1 MCYTVIVPRKGRG
14 SKRNKTALKV
24 KSGFADTRTAIA
36 HIGRKD
42 IATLENAFYGAIASL
57 GYEGFLY
64 FDENTAIPN
73 PQALLIHKDPQVT
86 YANLFQLF
94 RKIKADGLI
103 GSLAQ
108 VRTNAV
114 VGLDW
119 DIIPAGKGSRDIEI
133 ADFCKAN
140 LKAHFNLTDLIEY
153 IVGGAIDFGFSVTEQ
168 VPFVWEEAPFRGNMG
183 VKLHRRPQGW
193 FVFDGDENLRFLSK
207 TSGPEGIKV
216 PAKRFIVGQYKAEPL
231 NPYGNGL
238 LGVSFWTW
246 LAKKYGQKWRLI
258 FLERYG
264 IPSMIG
270 QYENE
275 SDKSA
280 LYTALLAAIQDVVMV
295 IPKGSELDFPD
306 IDRKST
312 HDVFQSH
319 LNYEDD
325 TLRYIWLGQ
334 TLSTKEG
341 EYGTRA
347 QAEVHERVREDLT
360 EYDVKSLL
368 VAPMNGQYI
377 RPLVDLNYPR
387 ESFTDYPNFVVDY
400 RKDVDERGQ
409 GLRYVVEGL
418 LLAERE
424 FGILMTD
431 EYKYERL
438 GIPMPD
444 EDTLKEWKAEQ
455 EAKKPKFAPPSS
467 EEAAKLELEGS
478 SEEEKKEFAE
488 PKKKASVFATAR

>member
-1 MCYTVIVPRKGRG
+1 MPRKGKG
-14 SKRNKTALKV
+14 SKHDKNKAKAALRV
-24 KSGFADTRTAIA
+24 KGGAEFADGQPLAIRRTGAS
-36 HIGRKD
+36 D
-42 IATLENAFYGAIASL
+42 IATIENAFYGAVASL
-57 GYEGFLY
+57 GYENFLY
-64 FDENTAIPN
+64 FDENSAIPN
-73 PQALLIHKDPQVT
+73 PQALLIHKDPQVS
-86 YANLFQLF
+86 YYNIFQLF

-114 VGLDW
+114 IGLDW
-119 DIIPAGKGSRDIEI
+119 DIIPAGKGSRDVEI

-140 LKAHFNLTDLIEY
+140 LKAHFNLTDLLEY
-153 IVGGAIDFGFSVTEQ
+153 IVGGALEFGFSVTEQ
-168 VPFVWEEAPFRGNMG
+168 VPFVWEEAPFRGNLG
-183 VKLHRRPQGW
+183 VKLHRRPQSW

-207 TSGPEGIKV
+207 EAPTVGVIV
-216 PAKRFIVGQYKAEPL
+216 PPKRFILGQYKAEPL

-246 LAKKYGQKWRLI
+246 LAKKYGQKWRLQ

-264 IPSMIG
+264 IPAMIG
-270 QYENE
+270 KYEDE
-275 SDKSA
+275 SQKRP
-280 LYTALLAAIQDVVMV
+280 LYTALLAAIQDVVMT
-295 IPKGSELDFPD
+295 IPEGTNIEFPD

-319 LNYEDD
+319 ANYEDD

-368 VAPMNGQYI
+368 IAAMEGQYI

-387 ESFTDYPNFVVDY
+387 ESFEDYPSFYVDY
-400 RKDVDERGQ
+400 KAEVDQ
-409 GLRYVVEGL
+409 KIIAEGFAVMENQL
-418 LLAERE
+418 GMVL
-424 FGILMTD
+424 TD
-431 EYKYERL
+431 EYKYGRL
-438 GIPMPD
+438 GVPIPD
-444 EDTLKEWKAEQ
+444 EEELALKA
-455 EAKKPKFAPPSS
+455 KPKALPKPG
-467 EEAAKLELEGS
+467 EAAELEPEES
-478 SEEEKKEFAE
+478 PEEEKKEFAE
-488 PKKKASVFATAR
+488 RKKKVSVFEHRTARRS